1 MQNLILGC
9 VLDLSDNPKT
19 LTHLLQWEGKDN
31 CKISH
36 FLCELWRTEEKEN
49 GVDRDENGIISSKIN
64 FFLNNFLLAIFFF
77 LQKFNF
83 KK

>member
-19 LTHLLQWEGKDN
+19 LTHLLQWEGKEN

-49 GVDRDENGIISSKIN
+49 GVDRDENGIISSKIK
-64 FFLNNFLLAIFFF
+64 FFLFKIFCWPFF
-77 LQKFNF
+77 SSAKN
-83 KK
+83 